1 MPRIAR
7 KSIETPF
14 LHVMVQ
20 GVNKEYI
27 FNNDEYIKMYLELIE
42 KNPCG
47 FPLVILYVSLSSE
60 LESGSN
66 VW

>member
-7 KSIETPF
+7 KNIETPF

-42 KNPCG
+42 KNK
-47 FPLVILYVSLSSE
+47 VEYDVTILAYCVMTNHAQL
-60 LESGSN
+60 LM
-66 VW
+66 

>member
-7 KSIETPF
+7 RDLNTAF

-27 FNNDEYIKMYLELIE
+27 FYKDEYINKKIDTV
-42 KNPCG
+42 
-47 FPLVILYVSLSSE
+47 FSVF
-60 LESGSN
+60 
-66 VW
+66 

>member
-7 KSIETPF
+7 NSIETPF

-27 FNNDEYIKMYLELIE
+27 FNNDKYIKMYLELVEKIIE
-42 KNPCG
+42 NNWQN
-47 FPLVILYVSLSSE
+47 I
-60 LESGSN
+60 SN
-66 VW
+66 KI

>member
-7 KSIETPF
+7 KDLETPF

-27 FNNDEYIKMYLELIE
+27 FYKDEYIEKYLEISKGTMGNLKI
-42 KNPCG
+42 K
-47 FPLVILYVSLSSE
+47 
-60 LESGSN
+60 
-66 VW
+66 